1 MESNGKR
8 VTTSGEPLD
17 YFVGEVDFGEP
28 GTTGQHSFFQ
38 LMHMGQV
45 ALALPLP
52 PTLTPNS
59 NPNPH
64 PPTPT
69 PTPTPTLAPTLAL
82 TPTPTLLTWGR
93 WSPPTS

>member
-45 ALALPLP
+45 ALPLPLP
-52 PTLTPNS
+52 LTRTRTRTRTL
-59 NPNPH
+59 
-64 PPTPT
+64 
-69 PTPTPTLAPTLAL
+69 
-82 TPTPTLLTWGR
+82 TLLTWAR

>member
-45 ALALPLP
+45 ALPLPLP
-52 PTLTPNS
+52 LTRTRTRTRTL
-59 NPNPH
+59 
-64 PPTPT
+64 
-69 PTPTPTLAPTLAL
+69 
-82 TPTPTLLTWGR
+82 TLLTWGR

>member
-45 ALALPLP
+45 ALPLPL
-52 PTLTPNS
+52 S
-59 NPNPH
+59 
-64 PPTPT
+64 
-69 PTPTPTLAPTLAL
+69 L
-82 TPTPTLLTWGR
+82 TPTRTRTRTLTLLTWGR

>member
-45 ALALPLP
+45 ALPLPLP
-52 PTLTPNS
+52 LTRTRPRTRTLTLTP
-59 NPNPH
+59 
-64 PPTPT
+64 
-69 PTPTPTLAPTLAL
+69 
-82 TPTPTLLTWGR
+82 WGR

>member
-45 ALALPLP
+45 ALPLPL
-52 PTLTPNS
+52 TLTP
-59 NPNPH
+59 
-64 PPTPT
+64 TRT
-69 PTPTPTLAPTLAL
+69 RTRTL
-82 TPTPTLLTWGR
+82 TLLTWGR

>member
-52 PTLTPNS
+52 PTP
-59 NPNPH
+59 NPNPKPNRH
-64 PPTPT
+64 QAANERATREAREKQG
-69 PTPTPTLAPTLAL
+69 LQRAL
-82 TPTPTLLTWGR
+82 DAANTALP
-93 WSPPTS
+93 

>member
-45 ALALPLP
+45 ALSLP
-52 PTLTPNS
+52 LTPN
-59 NPNPH
+59 P
-64 PPTPT
+64 
-69 PTPTPTLAPTLAL
+69 
-82 TPTPTLLTWGR
+82 
-93 WSPPTS
+93 

>member
-38 LMHMGQV
+38 LMHMGQAISRRSPV
-45 ALALPLP
+45 YLPYISRIFQLMHMGQAGP
-52 PTLTPNS
+52 RTDP
-59 NPNPH
+59 
-64 PPTPT
+64 
-69 PTPTPTLAPTLAL
+69 
-82 TPTPTLLTWGR
+82 
-93 WSPPTS
+93 SPQP

>member
-45 ALALPLP
+45 ALALPL
-52 PTLTPNS
+52 TPN
-59 NPNPH
+59 PQPQ
-64 PPTPT
+64 PQPQP
-69 PTPTPTLAPTLAL
+69 
-82 TPTPTLLTWGR
+82 
-93 WSPPTS
+93 

>member
-45 ALALPLP
+45 ALPLPL
-52 PTLTPNS
+52 TLTP
-59 NPNPH
+59 
-64 PPTPT
+64 TRT
-69 PTPTPTLAPTLAL
+69 RTRTL
-82 TPTPTLLTWGR
+82 TLLTRGR

>member
-45 ALALPLP
+45 ALPLALPL
-52 PTLTPNS
+52 
-59 NPNPH
+59 
-64 PPTPT
+64 TPT
-69 PTPTPTLAPTLAL
+69 PTPTRTL
-82 TPTPTLLTWGR
+82 TLLTWGR